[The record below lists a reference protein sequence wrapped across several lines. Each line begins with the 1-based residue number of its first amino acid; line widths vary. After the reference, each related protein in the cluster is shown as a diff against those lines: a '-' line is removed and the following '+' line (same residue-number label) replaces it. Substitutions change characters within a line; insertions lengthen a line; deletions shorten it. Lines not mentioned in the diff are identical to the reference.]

1 MDFILFYMEK
11 AVKYDF
17 LLNYLKFQI
26 ENETYINTSE
36 LKKIISS
43 LEPKE
48 EEEKE
53 EEGENNE

>member
-1 MDFILFYMEK
+1 MDYLEK

-26 ENETYINTSE
+26 EKETYINTSE
-36 LKKIISS
+36 LKKIIDS
-43 LEPKE
+43 LEPK
-48 EEEKE
+48 K